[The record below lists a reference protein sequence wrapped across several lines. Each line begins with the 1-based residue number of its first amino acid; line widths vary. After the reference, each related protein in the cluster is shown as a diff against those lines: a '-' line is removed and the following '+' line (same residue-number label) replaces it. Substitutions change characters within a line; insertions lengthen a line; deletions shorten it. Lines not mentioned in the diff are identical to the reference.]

1 MNVQLKEKIMAEYPE
16 WHFKPLSLTIAE
28 MENPHK
34 VIYLFFERY
43 TLPQI
48 RACLKDM
55 LFDAIWMDDKDA
67 PCHISTADDVEKLI
81 EAAWQLR
88 ISKERKPSCV
98 IKADRTEV
106 KDLPKAYRDIQE
118 FFDSITLPK
127 ALAYLKSTIKSAE
140 AKEIW
145 KMSSPNDL
153 LNFFESM
160 KGLLES
166 VFRIVDSR
174 KTLEVVVLSK
184 KDKTPSLNDCS
195 LYCANY
201 DGLTA
206 WDYFP
211 RSLSKKEFRDPYKA
225 LSRFS
230 EIRGIREWEEIMD
243 YLLNGALGKSSL
255 TEAGVHLE
263 VFTISEQLHKMIEAC
278 HLIYVRTTI
287 STTNV

>member
-1 MNVQLKEKIMAEYPE
+1 MNVQLKDKIMAEYPE
-16 WHFKPLSLTIAE
+16 WHFKPIRLTIAE

-55 LFDAIWMDDKDA
+55 LFDAIWMDDNDA

-81 EAAWQLR
+81 EAAWLLR
-88 ISKERKPSCV
+88 SSKERKSTGT
-98 IKADRTEV
+98 IKAERI
-106 KDLPKAYRDIQE
+106 KGSDLPIGYGDIQE

-127 ALAYLKSTIKSAE
+127 ALAYLNSTIKSAE
-140 AKEIW
+140 AMEIW

-166 VFRIVDSR
+166 VFRIVDNR
-174 KTLEVVVLSK
+174 KILEEVVLRK
-184 KDKTPSLNDCS
+184 KNKTPSLNDCS

-211 RSLSKKEFRDPYKA
+211 RSLSKKEFRDPYKV
-225 LSRFS
+225 LSRFT
-230 EIRGIREWEEIMD
+230 EERAIKEWEDIMD

-263 VFTISEQLHKMIEAC
+263 VFTISEQLNKIIEAC
-278 HLIYVRTTI
+278 HLIYVRITFI
-287 STTNV
+287 TTNV

>member
-1 MNVQLKEKIMAEYPE
+1 MQLKEKIMAEYPD
-16 WHFKPLSLTIAE
+16 WHFKPFRLTIAE
-28 MENPHK
+28 MENPQK

-55 LFDAIWMDDKDA
+55 LFDAIWMDDNDA
-67 PCHISTADDVEKLI
+67 PCHISTADDIEKLI
-81 EAAWQLR
+81 EAAWLLR
-88 ISKERKPSCV
+88 RSKESKFTGAIKPER
-98 IKADRTEV
+98 IEGN
-106 KDLPKAYRDIQE
+106 DLSKEYRDIQD

-127 ALAYLKSTIKSAE
+127 ALAYLNSTIKSAE
-140 AKEIW
+140 AMEIW

-166 VFRIVDSR
+166 VFKIIDNR
-174 KTLEVVVLSK
+174 KILEEVVLSK
-184 KDKTPSLNDCS
+184 KNKTPSLNDYS

-211 RSLSKKEFRDPYKA
+211 RSLSKKEFRDPYKV
-225 LSRFS
+225 LSRFT
-230 EIRGIREWEEIMD
+230 EERGIKEWEDIMD

-263 VFTISEQLHKMIEAC
+263 VFTISEQLNKIIEAC
-278 HLIYVRTTI
+278 HLIYVRITFI
-287 STTNV
+287 ITNV